1 MKLANVC
8 NEDLKK
14 ISMMKNKKGC
24 ATSEAKR
31 AQQILYSR
39 NVTLGFSNDFHYYPG
54 CTLDYNIDRQYKSF
68 EEENGYPLEEVL

>member
-14 ISMMKNKKGC
+14 IALMKNKKGC

-39 NVTLGFSNDFHYYPG
+39 NITLGFSNDMIGYTG

-68 EEENGYPLEEVL
+68 EEENGYPLPL